1 MKKMNISNTTYELI
15 GRLSIEY
22 NRLQFFTAY
31 LFNSFKVSTKTGF
44 NILKNKGFPKL
55 LNKIRVYAKELQIS
69 RDDEFA
75 LTELLEN
82 INNCRIERNKYF
94 HSLISK
100 TEKDLTEKAILF
112 FDSIEENQTIIMEV
126 THEDIED
133 LINEIKNLSMQ
144 LIYVTLNI
152 EKLVN

>member
-1 MKKMNISNTTYELI
+1 M
-15 GRLSIEY
+15 
-22 NRLQFFTAY
+22 
-31 LFNSFKVSTKTGF
+31 STKTGF

-82 INNCRIERNKYF
+82 INNCRIERNKYI